1 MTNET
6 KHTPGKWHVDEK
18 ADDWGFIRDAN
29 GTLIASTRI
38 LDDEETIKKHRSPST
53 LGCPPQT
60 LANARLLAAAPELL
74 EALEENV
81 RLYCQTYMHCALDN
95 RCIPND
101 SLDRMPN
108 VCKIMAKNKQL
119 IASVKGEKV

>member
-1 MTNET
+1 MTT
-6 KHTPGKWHVDEK
+6 KTQHTPGKWHVDER

-38 LDDEETIKKHRSPST
+38 LDNEETIKKHRYPST

-74 EALEENV
+74 EALEATVGAKCWSCDYVGKISGEP
-81 RLYCQTYMHCALDN
+81 CPE
-95 RCIPND
+95 RCD
-101 SLDRMPN
+101 YKRF
-108 VCKIMAKNKQL
+108 KQL
-119 IASVKGEKV
+119 IARAKGGSE